1 VRGGNGDLE
10 ALGGI
15 LHVRGGFV
23 RLLRVLASLGLIASR
38 GGGVARM
45 ERMSK
50 IEDGGSKIERGGAK
64 SALQKDVG

>member
-1 VRGGNGDLE
+1 
-10 ALGGI
+10 
-15 LHVRGGFV
+15 
-23 RLLRVLASLGLIASR
+23 
-38 GGGVARM
+38 M